1 MLGHEGGG
9 YGRIV
14 ALTYNLDLKLLIDRI
29 KSGLGVKN
37 RMHLDKTL

>member
-1 MLGHEGGG
+1 
-9 YGRIV
+9 
-14 ALTYNLDLKLLIDRI
+14 LDLKLLIDRI